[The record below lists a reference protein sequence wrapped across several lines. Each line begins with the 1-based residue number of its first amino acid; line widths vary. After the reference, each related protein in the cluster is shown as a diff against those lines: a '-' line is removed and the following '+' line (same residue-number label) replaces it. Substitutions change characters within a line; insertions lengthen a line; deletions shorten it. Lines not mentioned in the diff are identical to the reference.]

1 MDGNSLIM
9 RWNVDAN
16 GNPTSLKIDR
26 EVHQVST
33 THNLIQLVQIPDNHY
48 RVRIVGIEGTQPIE
62 LREVYNKDELDKEAF
77 YVEYGTGMV
86 MFNEFWQ
93 GHTVACNYYG
103 RGVILISD
111 SRIFHKTG
119 ETFYDTYDNIMERGK
134 DALELLEASG
144 GLNGAIN
151 TINKKIEEGN
161 KVADR
166 IEDFVQDTQFYG
178 YTITLS
184 REAFVVKAD
193 ENGHVDKPEVNSV
206 FTDVIVYKGAQ
217 QITPTI
223 SVGGEN
229 GCGFSVRGQRV
240 SLSSIDVNQIKA
252 SAVVYIDC
260 GDGLV
265 AERVLEI
272 TKVFDGVNQYQ
283 AEMTNGF
290 YSFQSDFEGK
300 ITEEQSVTCE
310 LTVTKANVNYTNFD
324 IQVQNAPS
332 GLEHSILGQTV
343 TFTATEGALLP
354 QNGSCLVV
362 VTVDGTVINKTFVWS
377 KNKQGASAK
386 SLAVVGSQVLRYET
400 SDYSDIPTPSRST
413 VTAQVSG
420 LSGTPKWYVLNGE
433 EWTLLENMNST
444 SITFPHNDTIIWGDK
459 KETTVKCELDG
470 RCKRLRFDSWVRKIP
485 PEEEIATHSSILTWE
500 IPWTEE
506 PGGLQSMAS

>member
-1 MDGNSLIM
+1 MYQNRHKEGVGIAPSNMSIFKQTKLKEVKVMDGNSLIM
-9 RWNVDAN
+9 RWNVDTN

-33 THNLIQLVQIPDNHY
+33 THNLIQLVQIPDSHY
-48 RVRIVGIEGTQPIE
+48 RVRVVGIEGTQPIE
-62 LREVYNKDELDKEAF
+62 LREVYNKDELDRETF

-93 GHTVACNYYG
+93 GRTVACNYYG

-134 DALELLEASG
+134 DAVELLEASG
-144 GLNGAIN
+144 GLSGAID

-193 ENGHVDKPEVNSV
+193 ENGHVDKSEVNSV

-229 GCGFSVRGQRV
+229 GCGFSVRGQRI

-260 GDGLV
+260 GYGLV
-265 AERVLEI
+265 AERVL
-272 TKVFDGVNQYQ
+272 
-283 AEMTNGF
+283 
-290 YSFQSDFEGK
+290 
-300 ITEEQSVTCE
+300 
-310 LTVTKANVNYTNFD
+310 
-324 IQVQNAPS
+324 
-332 GLEHSILGQTV
+332 
-343 TFTATEGALLP
+343 
-354 QNGSCLVV
+354 
-362 VTVDGTVINKTFVWS
+362 
-377 KNKQGASAK
+377 
-386 SLAVVGSQVLRYET
+386 
-400 SDYSDIPTPSRST
+400 
-413 VTAQVSG
+413 
-420 LSGTPKWYVLNGE
+420 
-433 EWTLLENMNST
+433 
-444 SITFPHNDTIIWGDK
+444 
-459 KETTVKCELDG
+459 
-470 RCKRLRFDSWVRKIP
+470 
-485 PEEEIATHSSILTWE
+485 
-500 IPWTEE
+500 
-506 PGGLQSMAS
+506 

>member
-193 ENGHVDKPEVNSV
+193 ENGHVD
-206 FTDVIVYKGAQ
+206 
-217 QITPTI
+217 
-223 SVGGEN
+223 
-229 GCGFSVRGQRV
+229 
-240 SLSSIDVNQIKA
+240 
-252 SAVVYIDC
+252 
-260 GDGLV
+260 
-265 AERVLEI
+265 
-272 TKVFDGVNQYQ
+272 
-283 AEMTNGF
+283 
-290 YSFQSDFEGK
+290 
-300 ITEEQSVTCE
+300 
-310 LTVTKANVNYTNFD
+310 
-324 IQVQNAPS
+324 
-332 GLEHSILGQTV
+332 
-343 TFTATEGALLP
+343 
-354 QNGSCLVV
+354 
-362 VTVDGTVINKTFVWS
+362 
-377 KNKQGASAK
+377 
-386 SLAVVGSQVLRYET
+386 
-400 SDYSDIPTPSRST
+400 
-413 VTAQVSG
+413 
-420 LSGTPKWYVLNGE
+420 NGE
-433 EWTLLENMNST
+433 GH
-444 SITFPHNDTIIWGDK
+444 F
-459 KETTVKCELDG
+459 
-470 RCKRLRFDSWVRKIP
+470 
-485 PEEEIATHSSILTWE
+485 TW
-500 IPWTEE
+500 
-506 PGGLQSMAS
+506 AC